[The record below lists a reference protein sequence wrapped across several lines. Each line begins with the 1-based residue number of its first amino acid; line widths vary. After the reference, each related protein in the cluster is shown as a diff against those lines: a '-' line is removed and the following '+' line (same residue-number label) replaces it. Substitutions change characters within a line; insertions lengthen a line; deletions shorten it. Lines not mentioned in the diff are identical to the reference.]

1 MLSHLFLY
9 LKSRVIRLFEMES
22 DYANLLI
29 IDKFSFIIFCFYSH
43 YYYHL
48 IIIIICLTINIC
60 NKDILDYQYM

>member
-1 MLSHLFLY
+1 
-9 LKSRVIRLFEMES
+9 MES
-22 DYANLLI
+22 DYADLLI